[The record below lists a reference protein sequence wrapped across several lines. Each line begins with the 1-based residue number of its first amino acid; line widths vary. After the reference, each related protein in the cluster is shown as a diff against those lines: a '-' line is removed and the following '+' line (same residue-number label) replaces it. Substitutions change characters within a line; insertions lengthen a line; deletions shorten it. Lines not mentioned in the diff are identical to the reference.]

1 MEWISVKDSPPLKGI
16 TVLIYLKSEIITLG
30 YRPILLERELLWQLY
45 GDMKKITD
53 LSNDE
58 VLYWMPL
65 PEPPNN

>member
-65 PEPPNN
+65 PEPPKK